1 MKNRV
6 ESAKNIWTIQIIF
19 LSDVNRTTFLFEYH
33 VKTTPI
39 PKSTLSLHFDGVTL
53 DYHYPFIVSNM
64 YFGYVIILH
73 KLNMKEVEL
82 H

>member
-6 ESAKNIWTIQIIF
+6 EPAKNIWTIQIIF
-19 LSDVNRTTFLFEYH
+19 LSNVNRTAFLFEYH

-53 DYHYPFIVSNM
+53 DYHYPFIL
-64 YFGYVIILH
+64 YQKYVFRLCH
-73 KLNMKEVEL
+73 YPA
-82 H
+82 

>member
-6 ESAKNIWTIQIIF
+6 EPAKNIWTIQIIF
-19 LSDVNRTTFLFEYH
+19 LSNVNRTTFLFEYH

-64 YFGYVIILH
+64 YFGYVIILG
-73 KLNMKEVEL
+73 KLNMKEAEL